1 MNNKLYEVKEY
12 RDMRDFINRS
22 VNQYPDNVAFTIKTK
37 VGKEPEYRDITYKEF
52 KKDIDNFGAGL
63 IKLGLSG
70 KRIAIIGKN
79 SYEWALTYYTVLSC
93 VGTCVPLD
101 KGLPE
106 QEIEDLL
113 IRSEADAIVFEDAY
127 LETMEKIFNNK
138 LTKVKHFICKQKI
151 ESEFATTIETV
162 KEIGVKELK
171 TGNKAVYKTKI
182 NPEAAS
188 IILFTSGTTAISK
201 AALLTQKNL
210 TSDLYG
216 ILSAIKVYETDVN
229 MAFLPFHHCFGAIG
243 LSVMLSVGARV
254 VFCDGLRY
262 IAQNL
267 KEYKVTLFFC
277 VPLILESMHK
287 KILAEVDKKG
297 LAKKVNFAKKLSK
310 FLLKFGIDIRRKLFK
325 AIIDNLGGALRLVV
339 SGAAAIDRQVVED
352 FNTFGI
358 LTLQGYGLTETAPV
372 LCVENEKGIRYGSIG
387 FPLCNVEI
395 KIDNPNEEGIGEVIA
410 KGPMVMLGYYNN
422 EEATKEVL
430 VDGWFHTGD
439 LGYIDKDGYVFLT
452 GRAKNVI
459 VLKNGKNV
467 YPEELEILVTNLPYV
482 LENMVFGIPEEDDDL
497 TLAVKIVYNEEMF
510 AGIDKAEIEK
520 KIWSDIKDI
529 NGTLTT
535 YKHIKKLVI
544 ATEPMVKTTTNKVKR
559 NIEIA
564 KTLEEINKK

>member
-12 RDMRDFINRS
+12 RDIREFINHS
-22 VNQYPDNVAFTIKTK
+22 VTNFPNNVAFTIKTK
-37 VGKEPEYRDITYKEF
+37 AGKEPEYKDITYKEF
-52 KKDIDNFGAGL
+52 KNDIDNFGAGL

-70 KRIAIIGKN
+70 KRIAVIGKN
-79 SYEWALTYYTVLSC
+79 SYEWALTYYTVLSS

-127 LETMEKIFNNK
+127 LDTLEKIFNNK
-138 LTKVKHFICKQKI
+138 STNVKHFICKQDIKN
-151 ESEFATTIETV
+151 EFATTI
-162 KEIGVKELK
+162 KEVQGIGFKELK

-210 TSDLYG
+210 MSDLYG

-243 LSVMLSVGARV
+243 LSVVLGVGAKV

-267 KEYKVTLFFC
+267 KEYKVTLFFS

-287 KILAEVDKKG
+287 KIIAEIEKKG
-297 LAKKVNFAKKLSK
+297 LTKKINIVKKLSR
-310 FLLKFGIDIRRKLFK
+310 FLLKFGIDIRRKVFK

-372 LCVENEKGIRYGSIG
+372 LCVENEKSIRYGSIG

-467 YPEELEILVTNLPYV
+467 YPEELEILVANLPYV

-510 AGIDKAEIEK
+510 TGMDKAEIEK
-520 KIWSDIKDI
+520 RIWSDIKDI
-529 NGTLTT
+529 NGSLTT
-535 YKHIKKLVI
+535 YKHIKELVI
-544 ATEPMVKTTTNKVKR
+544 TTEPMVKTTTNKVKR